1 MQSVLTAD
9 REQGLG
15 RVRPDQHP
23 MHGRRDDLA
32 RDLVGPVGPVA
43 VQDLL
48 HEAPRVVRER
58 HDEAPLLG
66 DVVDVVDVA
75 VQLYFFFAL

>member
-1 MQSVLTAD
+1 
-9 REQGLG
+9 
-15 RVRPDQHP
+15 

-32 RDLVGPVGPVA
+32 RDLVGPMGSITI
-43 VQDLL
+43 QHFL

-75 VQLYFFFAL
+75 VQLHFFLAFADLREVEVVLEPC